1 MDRLTV
7 SEYGVRYF
15 SHFEKIKDK
24 DNFYEL
30 EYILYGKK
38 TDRENLEASVLKL
51 VSVRQG
57 LNMIHNII
65 RWKKTSGSR
74 NAGSGYNRRW

>member
-38 TDRENLEASVLKL
+38 TDRENLEASVLKT
-51 VSVRQG
+51 G
-57 LNMIHNII
+57 FCTPGIEYDPYII
-65 RWKKTSGSR
+65 RWKKNVR
-74 NAGSGYNRRW
+74 KQKRWQRL